1 MHPAFLERGFH
12 GASLDEIAEEAG
24 YSKGAVYSNFAGKD
38 DLFLA
43 VLDANAERRARALA
57 DVILDQ
63 AALEDSYRAVSRSI
77 AAADETKPRWTPL
90 LLEFW
95 AHASRRPALR
105 AAVTERRERFFTIIG
120 GLIEELAARHGVGL
134 RMSGKEAARGSSALA
149 RGIATCSLAPAPS
162 LRSCSR
168 RCTPPSAPGSRT
180 SELRAIRSSSSA
192 GQPRTRGQPASA
204 GLRIAARPATPVSSR
219 ISIRCSSRGWAAS

>member
-1 MHPAFLERGFH
+1 MTRLTQPERKERTRADLVATAHEAFLERGFH

-43 VLDANAERRARALA
+43 VLDANAERRTRALA

-63 AALEDSYRAVSRSI
+63 ATLEDSFRAVSRSI
-77 AAADETKPRWTPL
+77 AVADENEPRWTPL

-105 AAVTERRERFFTIIG
+105 ADVTERRERFLTILG

-134 RMSGKEAARGSSALA
+134 RVSGKEAARGSSALA
-149 RGIATCSLAPAPS
+149 RGIALDRLLGPGTVSADLFEEMHTAYCTGLTDFAADG
-162 LRSCSR
+162 RAATKR
-168 RCTPPSAPGSRT
+168 RIQR
-180 SELRAIRSSSSA
+180 
-192 GQPRTRGQPASA
+192 
-204 GLRIAARPATPVSSR
+204 
-219 ISIRCSSRGWAAS
+219 